1 MDRLLALGQRSCSQ
15 CPVCARCR
23 DIQGSRRREL
33 AVSCAAIFGSSP
45 SARAAGSGYIGEPV
59 KTMSE
64 GRIDFDPKT
73 RRIIALRS
81 GYRCAHPECDGRT
94 TVGPAKQ
101 PDKYE
106 DTGRASHIFAASK
119 RGPRGQGNLS
129 PEELGSATNGIWLCA
144 EHADQVDKNDGKDY
158 PPPVLLG
165 WKAGHEFRIAR
176 EHGAMLNPFGWIENL
191 HIIDAPVFK
200 PDQRIA
206 LANVNVI
213 VGDDGV
219 GKTTICEWLWSLKDS
234 STLWRWGAYPTRPS
248 RTYRD
253 VKVAIDLR
261 APDRLHVELE
271 IRGGR
276 STFTLDNRRYPFSP
290 IGYEVSAL
298 SRESRFLSPA
308 EGDQI
313 FIAKCLQM
321 DEIGVQA
328 LADYITE
335 SPGIFLK
342 AADWREAE
350 EDEDSEPVRYL
361 YCELADGQKRPF
373 RSLSGETGAV
383 LVDLAIA
390 RAKILA
396 ARRPTLLIIE
406 TGGLSME
413 EKFLSLFLKELSSP
427 DIPFQSIVV
436 TTQLED
442 DAVWGGWQVIRLNR
456 PAALGVE
463 GQFTEI
469 IVGDMHAVS
478 KVR

>member
-1 MDRLLALGQRSCSQ
+1 MTQRM
-15 CPVCARCR
+15 
-23 DIQGSRRREL
+23 
-33 AVSCAAIFGSSP
+33 
-45 SARAAGSGYIGEPV
+45 
-59 KTMSE
+59 TMMTE
-64 GRIDFDPKT
+64 ARIDFKT
-73 RRIIALRS
+73 KTKRIIALRS
-81 GYRCAHPECDGRT
+81 GYRCAHPECEGRT

-101 PDKYE
+101 PDEYE
-106 DTGRASHIFAASK
+106 DTGRASHIFAAAK
-119 RGPRGQGNLS
+119 RGPRGRGNLS
-129 PEELGSATNGIWLCA
+129 PDELRSVANGIWLCA
-144 EHADQVDKNDGKDY
+144 EHADQVDTNNGRDY

-165 WKAGHEFRIAR
+165 WKAAHEFSIAR
-176 EHGAMLNPFGWIENL
+176 EHGAMLHPFGWIESL

-200 PDQRIA
+200 PDQRITF
-206 LANVNVI
+206 ANVNVI
-213 VGDDGV
+213 VGGNGV

-234 STLWRWGAYPTRPS
+234 STLWRWGAYPTQPAPK
-248 RTYRD
+248 YPD

-261 APDRLHVELE
+261 APDRQHIELE
-271 IRGGR
+271 ITEGR
-276 STFTLDNRRYPFSP
+276 TTFTLDNRKFPFSP

-298 SRESRFLSPA
+298 RRERLFLSPS

-328 LADYITE
+328 LGDHITE

-342 AADWREAE
+342 GAQWGEAE
-350 EDEDSEPVRYL
+350 DDEGGEPVRYL
-361 YCELADGQKRPF
+361 YCVLADGHSRPF
-373 RSLSGETGAV
+373 RSLSGGETSAV

-390 RAKILA
+390 RAKVLA

-413 EKFLSLFLKELSSP
+413 ESFLSLFLKALSSP

-456 PAALGVE
+456 PASLGVA
-463 GQFTEI
+463 GQLTDI
-469 IVGDMHAVS
+469 VVGDMHA
-478 KVR
+478 RPNGG